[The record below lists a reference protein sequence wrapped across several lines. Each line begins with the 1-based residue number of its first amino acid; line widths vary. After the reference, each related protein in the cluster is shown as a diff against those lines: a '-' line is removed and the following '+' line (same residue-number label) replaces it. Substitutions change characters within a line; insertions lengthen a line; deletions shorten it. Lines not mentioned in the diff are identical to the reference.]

1 MHRNESVNPWI
12 VHFCWHHLLC
22 QPRKRCLHHFAMQS
36 CVCLCKQCRV
46 QRFSVYCSF
55 FSFLYCKK
63 SMNRIRCHC
72 QVPVKCV
79 SLLLVCSGRALSTT
93 WLCTSSWMG
102 KVMEHGLS
110 YHGRTKVGG
119 APDTCGRSHQQA
131 AIGVLM
137 CPGVGQRP
145 MASMV
150 AIYIGMENLNT
161 IKWWCWISF
170 G

>member
-79 SLLLVCSGRALSTT
+79 SLLLVCSGLALSTT

-102 KVMEHGLS
+102 KVMEHGQRAS
-110 YHGRTKVGG
+110 KHGFSLVHLPAWAHGVWSKESQTAVKSINWRHLES
-119 APDTCGRSHQQA
+119 AP
-131 AIGVLM
+131 
-137 CPGVGQRP
+137 
-145 MASMV
+145 
-150 AIYIGMENLNT
+150 
-161 IKWWCWISF
+161 W
-170 G
+170 

>member
-1 MHRNESVNPWI
+1 MHRNESENPWI

-22 QPRKRCLHHFAMQS
+22 QPRKRGLHHFAMQS

-46 QRFSVYCSF
+46 QRFCVYCSF

-79 SLLLVCSGRALSTT
+79 SLLLVCSGLALSTT

-102 KVMEHGLS
+102 KVMEHGPAWTKSIKTWVLIGAFAGLS
-110 YHGRTKVGG
+110 SWSVIQGEPNGSEIDKLE
-119 APDTCGRSHQQA
+119 AP
-131 AIGVLM
+131 
-137 CPGVGQRP
+137 
-145 MASMV
+145 
-150 AIYIGMENLNT
+150 
-161 IKWWCWISF
+161 WISAVIKDHTITIDINRSYRF
-170 G
+170 I